1 MDPIERLFSQS
12 PWNQCLNP
20 AQRDRVL
27 TSLFAKHY
35 AAGEVICR
43 KGDISDVWIGIAE
56 GLVQLSI
63 ESKHGKQLSLATGI
77 PPGSWF
83 GEGSLLKKERRKY
96 NVVALR
102 RSTIVFMPAETF
114 FELLDENFAFNR
126 FLLIQIN
133 ERLGQFIGNMEHDR
147 LLSPEEKVAQSL
159 ATMFNS
165 LLYPNT
171 DSKLSITQEELGNLA
186 GISRQRVNQA
196 LHLLQGQGI
205 LTVKYG
211 EISILDMDALRAF
224 EQ

>member
-1 MDPIERLFSQS
+1 MDPINTLFSQS
-12 PWNQCLNP
+12 PWTQCLNP
-20 AQRDRVL
+20 SQRKRTL
-27 TSLFAKHY
+27 ESLYARHY
-35 AAGEVICR
+35 AAGETICR
-43 KGDISDVWIGIAE
+43 RGAISDVWIGIAE
-56 GLVQLSI
+56 GLIQLGI
-63 ESKHGKQLSLATGI
+63 ESKQGKQLSLATGV

-83 GEGSLLKKERRKY
+83 GEGSLLKKEPRKY

-102 RSTIVFMPAETF
+102 RSTIVFMPAEIF
-114 FELLDENFAFNR
+114 FELLNENFAFNR

-159 ATMFNS
+159 ATMFNN

-186 GISRQRVNQA
+186 GVSRQRVNQA
-196 LHLLQGQGI
+196 LQLLQDKGI

-211 EISILDMDALRAF
+211 EISILDMEALRAF